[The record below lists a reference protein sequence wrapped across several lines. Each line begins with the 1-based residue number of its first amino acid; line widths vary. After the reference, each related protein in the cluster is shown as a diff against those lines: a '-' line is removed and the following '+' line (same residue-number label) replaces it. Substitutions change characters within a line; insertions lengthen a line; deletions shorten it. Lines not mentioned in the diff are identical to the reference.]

1 MIINSKVAQKGFTLI
16 ELIIVIVILGIL
28 ATTAAPKLL
37 GISDDAEIAVF
48 ESLGSTLIAA
58 ANMAHLKQIAQGKG
72 PNESLTINGETINMI
87 NGYPTDDS
95 IGLLID
101 QEGFTYQPST
111 GWFIWDAS
119 GSNNCRHDYNYA
131 GWPGNPTDD
140 KPGVVITR
148 TGCQ

>member
-1 MIINSKVAQKGFTLI
+1 MIAIINLQS
-16 ELIIVIVILGIL
+16 
-28 ATTAAPKLL
+28 LL

-95 IGLLID
+95 IGLINRSRGVYL
-101 QEGFTYQPST
+101 ST
-111 GWFIWDAS
+111 
-119 GSNNCRHDYNYA
+119 
-131 GWPGNPTDD
+131 
-140 KPGVVITR
+140 
-148 TGCQ
+148 